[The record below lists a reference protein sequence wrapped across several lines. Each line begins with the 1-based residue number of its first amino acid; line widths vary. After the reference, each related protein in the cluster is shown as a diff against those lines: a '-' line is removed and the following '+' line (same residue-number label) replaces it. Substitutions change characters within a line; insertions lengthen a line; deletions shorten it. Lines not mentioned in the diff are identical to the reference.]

1 MVNPKH
7 NWSVLLI
14 VAAVAVCILG
24 LLILPQVDPGDFVL
38 NGAKV
43 PRITAVHSREMAS
56 SCSISK
62 FHSLLNQTREANRS
76 GRSQLFEES
85 HHALFAPHAL
95 LSLRC

>member
-7 NWSVLLI
+7 NWTLLLI
-14 VAAVAVCILG
+14 ITAVAVCIVG

-43 PRITAVHSREMAS
+43 PRITVVHSREMAS

-62 FHSLLNQTREANRS
+62 LDSLLNPTRESSRS
-76 GRSQLFEES
+76 RRSQPFDES
-85 HHALFAPHAL
+85 HHALSAPHAL

>member
-7 NWSVLLI
+7 SVATLLI
-14 VAAVAVCILG
+14 VTAIVVCALG
-24 LLILPQVDPGDFVL
+24 ILILPQVDLPDFVL

-43 PRITAVHSREMAS
+43 PKITVVHGRDTGS

-62 FHSLLNQTREANRS
+62 FHCISSPT
-76 GRSQLFEES
+76 FESRKPPGSHSVAES
-85 HHALFAPHAL
+85 HHPLFVPHAL